1 MRILPAAHEAW
12 QMSGEQDGVTKSDSG
27 IDELDDFIE
36 VRLAAQV
43 VELEGRLRTVSAAYK
58 QKSDEIEATKT
69 RLERNSALREEIRRG
84 EVVAALFEPVENL
97 HRSIHPLHALAP
109 DAAAGLMMVHQQ
121 FITAL
126 KALGLEEVGREGERF
141 DPSMHE
147 AIHSEPVADLESDN
161 TVLRVFSTGFRNG
174 RQLIR
179 PARVVIGVYTEAGGE
194 A

>member
-12 QMSGEQDGVTKSDSG
+12 QMSGEQDGVTKSDTG
-27 IDELDDFIE
+27 VDEPGDSIE
-36 VRLAAQV
+36 ERLAAQLL
-43 VELEGRLRTVSAAYK
+43 ELEGRLRTVSAAYK

-109 DAAAGLMMVHQQ
+109 DAAQGLMMVHQQ
-121 FITAL
+121 FLTAL
-126 KALGLEEVGREGERF
+126 KALGLEEVGQEGERF
-141 DPSMHE
+141 DPSLHE
-147 AIHSEPVADLESDN
+147 AIHSEPVADAEFDN

-179 PARVVIGVYTEAGGE
+179 PARVVIGVYTQAAGE